1 MRAVVQR
8 VRRAAVEVNGRT
20 AAAIGPGL
28 LALVGVARGDGPA
41 QATWL
46 AEKLAH
52 LRIFE
57 GAAGPDGGGGRLDRS
72 VLDTGGEV
80 LVVSQ
85 FTLFGD
91 ARKGRR
97 PDFTAAAPAEAA
109 RPLVEAVVDRL
120 RALGVRTASGV
131 FQAHMVVS
139 LENDGPV
146 TLILESPTPPPP

>member
-8 VRRAAVEVNGRT
+8 VRRAAVEVEGRPVS
-20 AAAIGPGL
+20 AIGPGI
-28 LALVGVARGDGPA
+28 LALIGVARGDGPA

-57 GAAGPDGGGGRLDRS
+57 ESGPGDRGGKLDRS

-85 FTLFGD
+85 FTLLGD

-97 PDFTAAAPAEAA
+97 PDFAAAAPAEAA
-109 RPLVEAVVDRL
+109 RPLVDAVLDRL
-120 RALGVRTASGV
+120 RALGVRTASGI
-131 FQAHMVVS
+131 FQASMIIS

-146 TLILESPTPPPP
+146 TLILESPVPRST